1 MSNIRY
7 TGREPCACKGNDII
21 VDKSTYQN
29 HIKHL
34 LDKLLDFCFDESIL
48 LLFRKLCRY
57 YLNINP
63 IATAD
68 NINFSGKF
76 GKKMGRWGLGR
87 GKY

>member
-7 TGREPCACKGNDII
+7 TLREPCACKGKYII

-29 HIKHL
+29 HIDHI
-34 LDKLLDFCFDESIL
+34 LDGLLDFCFDESIL
-48 LLFRKLCRY
+48 LLFKKLCRY

-68 NINFSGKF
+68 YINFYREMWDDAGKMGF
-76 GKKMGRWGLGR
+76 GKR
-87 GKY
+87 